1 MEYLAD
7 VLPRL
12 ARGNFTRQ
20 DLRALLPS
28 SWKAARAQP
37 TTVQELPASAS
48 G

>member
-12 ARGNFTRQ
+12 ARGNFTRE
-20 DLRALLPS
+20 DLRALLPA

-37 TTVQELPASAS
+37 TTADEVTPTAPA
-48 G
+48 